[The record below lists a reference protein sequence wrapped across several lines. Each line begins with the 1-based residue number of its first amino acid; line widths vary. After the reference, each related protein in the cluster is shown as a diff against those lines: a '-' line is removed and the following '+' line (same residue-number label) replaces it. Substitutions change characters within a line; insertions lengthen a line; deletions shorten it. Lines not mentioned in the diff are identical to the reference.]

1 MCSDNKYIGG
11 MEEQNVKK
19 PLLKEADLLQL
30 VGKVLAKWKFILK
43 VTICSMLLG
52 LVMALTMIK
61 GYTAQVVVAP
71 ESSNSSMMSGG
82 LGSLASMV
90 GFDLGSVGGDD
101 AIYPLLYPDIV
112 QSLPFLSS
120 LFDVNVK
127 SQDGMVDTTYFYYI
141 DKLQKKNWVG
151 VLKNAPKK
159 AVKGLMRLFSSKKMQ
174 GDPAVFNPYN
184 LSERQMRMIE
194 NLNGAISIFVDKKT
208 NVITLSFTDQ
218 DPLIAA
224 IMVDTIMCRLQD
236 QITAYRTKKVVDDCA
251 YIEKLYQKSK
261 ADYEKAQ
268 ETYASYVDRNRNV
281 TQERF
286 LVEKERLEAD
296 KDLKNM
302 LYTQWAQQLML
313 AQAKVQEYTPVFVTL
328 KPAAVPA
335 LPSTMRRSMV
345 LILYTF
351 FGGVLAVAYVLLK
364 EPFVNVYRKLF
375 KSKK

>member
-1 MCSDNKYIGG
+1 
-11 MEEQNVKK
+11 MEEQNIKK

-43 VTICSMLLG
+43 VTICFMLLG

-61 GYTAQVVVAP
+61 EYTAQVVVAP

-90 GFDLGSVGGDD
+90 GFDLGGMGGDD

-112 QSLPFLSS
+112 QSLPFMSS

-127 SQDGMVDTTYFYYI
+127 SQDGMVDTTYFYYV
-141 DKLQKKNWVG
+141 DKLQKKNWAG
-151 VLKNAPKK
+151 VVKSAPKK
-159 AVKGLMRLFSSKKMQ
+159 AIKWVMKLFSSKKQ
-174 GDPAVFNPYN
+174 TGDPAVFDPYN
-184 LSERQMRMIE
+184 LSEKQMQMIE
-194 NLNGAISIFVDKKT
+194 NLAGVVSIFVDKKT

-224 IMVDTIMCRLQD
+224 TMVDTVMCRLQN

-251 YIEKLYQKSK
+251 YIEKLYLK
-261 ADYEKAQ
+261 AKTDYEKAQ
-268 ETYASYVDRNRNV
+268 EAYASYVDRNRNV
-281 TQERF
+281 TQERY
-286 LVEKERLEAD
+286 LVEMERLEAD
-296 KDLKNM
+296 KDLKNT

-313 AQAKVQEYTPVFVTL
+313 AKAKVQEYTPVFVTL

-335 LPSTMRRSMV
+335 LPSSMRRSML

-351 FGGVLAVAYVLLK
+351 LGGILAVAYVLLK
-364 EPFVNVYRKLF
+364 EPFANVYRKSF
-375 KSKK
+375 KLKK

>member
-1 MCSDNKYIGG
+1 

-19 PLLKEADLLQL
+19 PLLKEADLLQM

-43 VTICSMLLG
+43 VTICFMLLG

-61 GYTAQVVVAP
+61 EYTAQVVVAP
-71 ESSNSSMMSGG
+71 ESSNSSMMGGG
-82 LGSLASMV
+82 LGSLASMI

-101 AIYPLLYPDIV
+101 ALYPLLYPDIV
-112 QSLPFLSS
+112 QSLPFMSS

-127 SQDGMVDTTYFYYI
+127 SQDGTVDTTYFYYV

-151 VLKNAPKK
+151 LVKSASKK
-159 AVKGLMRLFSSKKMQ
+159 AIKGVMELFSSKKQ
-174 GDPAVFNPYN
+174 TGDPAVFDPYN
-184 LSERQMRMIE
+184 LSEKQMRMIE
-194 NLNGAISIFVDKKT
+194 NLSGVVSIFVDKKT

-224 IMVDTIMCRLQD
+224 TMVDTIMCRLQN

-296 KDLKNM
+296 KDLKNT

-335 LPSTMRRSMV
+335 LPSSMRRSMV

-351 FGGVLAVAYVLLK
+351 LGGVLAVAYVLLK

>member
-1 MCSDNKYIGG
+1 MDNREGQY
-11 MEEQNVKK
+11 EKK
-19 PLLKEADLLQL
+19 QLIREADLLQL
-30 VGKVLAKWKFILK
+30 LGKLLSKWRIILK
-43 VTICSMLLG
+43 ITLCFMAFG
-52 LVMALTMIK
+52 LIMALTMIK
-61 GYTAQVVVAP
+61 EYTAQVVVAP
-71 ESSNSSMMSGG
+71 ESSSSSMMSGG

-90 GFDLGSVGGDD
+90 GIDIGSLADSED

-112 QSLPFLSS
+112 QSLPFMSS

-127 SQDGMVDTTYFYYI
+127 SQDGTVDTTYFYYV

-151 VLKNAPKK
+151 LVKSAPKK
-159 AVKGLMRLFSSKKMQ
+159 AIKGVMELFSSKKQ
-174 GDPAVFNPYN
+174 TGDPAVFDPYN
-184 LSERQMRMIE
+184 LSEKQMRMIE
-194 NLNGAISIFVDKKT
+194 NLSGVVSIFVDKKT

-224 IMVDTIMCRLQD
+224 TMVDTIMCRLQN

-281 TQERF
+281 AQERF

-296 KDLKNM
+296 KDLKNT

-335 LPSTMRRSMV
+335 LPSSMRRSMV

-351 FGGVLAVAYVLLK
+351 LGGVLAVAYVLLK